1 MALRWLLDDVDV
13 EEGVFVPG
21 KLLTLEATGMT
32 VAVAEF
38 EMFQL
43 YSSAMRQILK
53 HVGVPERRVLQSR
66 PVVDAGQGTYRTDR
80 QWMLPPP
87 RGPRKSSAFIFAA
100 KEKVSGRIYSSRFGK
115 AEIEIPVV
123 ARAGVQDPTGTV
135 QIGVEGRAQLT
146 TTIYVAVDPEI
157 EVRVLTGE
165 DLVQHMLDA
174 LDNDVVREEDEDR
187 DVAARIETAR
197 RDVIDTLRAAYTGPA
212 DWLIGLPTTH
222 LSLDTLEAANV
233 TVDIEAPSEGTG
245 YFALSFLDRDDN
257 SGELAE
263 TTDAVAIT
271 VDAAGNVTVI
281 PYVENL
287 PLPQLATFG

>member
-1 MALRWLLDDVDV
+1 MALRWLLGDVDV

-21 KLLTLEATGMT
+21 KLLTLEASGMT

-53 HVGVPERRVLQSR
+53 HIGVPERRVLKSR
-66 PVVDAGQGTYRTDR
+66 PVVDAGQGTYRADR

-87 RGPRKSSAFIFAA
+87 RGPRKSSAFIFGAH
-100 KEKVSGRIYSSRFGK
+100 ENVSGRIFSSRFGK
-115 AEIEIPVV
+115 AEILVPV
-123 ARAGVQDPTGTV
+123 AAHAGVQDPTGAV
-135 QIGVEGRAQLT
+135 QVGVGGRAELKA
-146 TTIYVAVDPEI
+146 TIYVAIDPEI
-157 EVRVLTGE
+157 EIRVLTGQ

-197 RDVIDTLRAAYTGPA
+197 RDVIDTLRDAYTGPA
-212 DWLIGLPTTH
+212 DWLIGLPTTQ
-222 LSLDTLEAANV
+222 LSLDARETATV
-233 TVDIEAPSEGTG
+233 PVDIEAPTQGTG
-245 YFALSFLDRDDN
+245 YFALSFSDRNDD
-257 SGELAE
+257 SGEMAE

-271 VDAAGNVTVI
+271 VNAEGTVTVTRHL
-281 PYVENL
+281 ENL
-287 PLPQLATFG
+287 SLPQLATV